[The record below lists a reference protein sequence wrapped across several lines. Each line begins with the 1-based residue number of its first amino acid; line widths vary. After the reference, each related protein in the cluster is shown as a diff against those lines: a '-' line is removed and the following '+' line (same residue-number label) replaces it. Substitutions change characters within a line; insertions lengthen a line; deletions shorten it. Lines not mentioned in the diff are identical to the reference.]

1 MEAKQL
7 LYFRLPVGLAA
18 LSVELWGGS
27 GEAVEAQMNFMR
39 NELKDAPYLREI
51 GRFQVVLIQSLQLN
65 KINESWV

>member
-1 MEAKQL
+1 M

-39 NELKDAPYLREI
+39 TELKDAPYLREI
-51 GRFQVVLIQSLQLN
+51 GRFQVVLIHPVITVKQN
-65 KINESWV
+65 KRILGLMYT